1 MSNSSRSEREFGR
14 WNAVPRAFCLFFVL
28 AGLAAPALPAQADRP
43 VVLQVQW
50 FPQAQ
55 FAGYLMA
62 KDKGYFKDEG
72 LEVEVRFSD
81 EHTSSITEVSEGR
94 ADFCTAWISQTLT
107 LARPLVNI
115 CQVLQKSSLMLVA
128 KAESG
133 ILKPEDMNG
142 RTVAIWGG
150 DFSIQPRAFFKKF
163 NIRPVLVPQAY
174 NIDGFLVGACDVASA
189 MYYNEYNKI
198 ILSGIDQEELVPFFY
213 SDYGLNFPEDG
224 IYCTRETATAKS
236 DLCRKMRSAILRGW
250 AYAIKHRE
258 ETLNVLMDYCE
269 QYHVRTN
276 RAHQKWMLQAVL
288 QALVYEVGEDPAKW
302 GVLRKEDFLR
312 VAGELVSQGFIIT
325 YPAYEEFYRE

>member
-1 MSNSSRSEREFGR
+1 MRRTAIGR
-14 WNAVPRAFCLFFVL
+14 MGGAIL
-28 AGLAAPALPAQADRP
+28 ALAAWFASASAAQTGRP
-43 VVLQVQW
+43 IILQVQW

-62 KDKGYFKDEG
+62 KEKGLFEAGG

-81 EHTSSITEVSEGR
+81 EHTSSITEVAEGR

-107 LARPLVNI
+107 LEKPLVNI

-133 ILKPEDMNG
+133 ILKPEDMSG

-150 DFSIQPRAFFKKF
+150 DFSIQARAFFRKYG
-163 NIRPVLVPQAY
+163 IRPNLVPQAY

-213 SDYGLNFPEDG
+213 SDFGLNFPEDG
-224 IYCTRETATAKS
+224 IYCTRETAEDKP
-236 DLCRKMRSAILRGW
+236 DLCRKMRKAILDGW
-250 AYAIKHRE
+250 AFANNHRE
-258 ETLNVLMDYCE
+258 ETLDVLMDYCE
-269 QYHVRTN
+269 RYHVRTN
-276 RAHQKWMLQAVL
+276 RAHQKWMLNAILQAV
-288 QALVYEVGEDPAKW
+288 VYEVGEDPAGW
-302 GVLRKEDFLR
+302 GSLREEDFLR
-312 VAGELVSQGFIIT
+312 VAGELIRQGFIKT
-325 YPAYEEFYRE
+325 HPSYGEFYKE

>member
-1 MSNSSRSEREFGR
+1 MKRSAIR
-14 WNAVPRAFCLFFVL
+14 RAWGLILLL
-28 AGLAAPALPAQADRP
+28 AGFPAPAPAAQTGKP

-62 KDKGYFKDEG
+62 KEKGYFEAEG
-72 LEVEVRFSD
+72 LDVEVRFSD
-81 EHTSSITEVSEGR
+81 EHTSSITEVAEGR

-107 LARPLVNI
+107 LKKPLVNI

-133 ILKPEDMNG
+133 ILKPEDMTG

-150 DFSIQPRAFFKKF
+150 DFSIQARAFFNKF
-163 NIRPVLVPQAY
+163 NIRANLVPQAY

-224 IYCTRETATAKS
+224 IYCTRETAAGKPE
-236 DLCRKMRSAILRGW
+236 LCRKMRKAIIDGW
-250 AYAIKHRE
+250 AYALKHRE
-258 ETLNVLMDYCE
+258 ETLNVLMDYCGR
-269 QYHVRTN
+269 YHVRTN
-276 RAHQKWMLQAVL
+276 RAHQKWMLHAIL
-288 QALVYEVGEDPAKW
+288 LALVYEIGDNPADW

-312 VAGELVSQGFIIT
+312 VAGELMNQGFIKS
-325 YPAYEEFYRE
+325 YPPYEEFFKE